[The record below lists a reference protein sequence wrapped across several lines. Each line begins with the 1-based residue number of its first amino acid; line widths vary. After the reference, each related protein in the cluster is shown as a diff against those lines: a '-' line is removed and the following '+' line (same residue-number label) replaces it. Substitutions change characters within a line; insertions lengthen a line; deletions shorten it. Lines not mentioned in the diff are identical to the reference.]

1 MEANMTDPIESLN
14 RVLVQTGGQP
24 YVPPTVAVVDRE
36 MTNYVIESL
45 TASYQAEIEALEQNV
60 KTLEGHVET
69 LEKRLRED

>member
-1 MEANMTDPIESLN
+1 MIDPIESLN
-14 RVLVQTGGQP
+14 RALVRMGGQP

-45 TASYQAEIEALEQNV
+45 TASYQAEIEALEQHV